1 MALKLIVPLDM
12 SHVAERALPLA
23 RTLAGQ
29 LAAEVVLISVVE
41 VSSDLDD
48 FVSTKEYKEDIVRL
62 ERDLSQYLDGV
73 AATFEN
79 MPVETLIRIGS
90 AVDEIATLAGSFDE
104 AALVICSHGRSG
116 IRRHLIGSV
125 AMRLIHEISC
135 PAFVVT
141 AGSGATPFEGPVR
154 DVLVPLD
161 GSDMSETAI
170 HMVTGLFGKESI
182 ELHIVRVSELGAWRT
197 MPYATLDY
205 YGDDRYF
212 TAAEQAVRTYL
223 TDTLRRLE
231 SSGHSVSVQTRSG
244 PVTEQILTAAEE
256 SASDIIA
263 MATHGRTGIDR
274 LIMGSEAERVVRESQ
289 IPVLLQ
295 RPAIVAARR

>member
-12 SHVAERALPLA
+12 SQVAERALPLA
-23 RTLAGQ
+23 RVLANQ
-29 LAAEVVLISVVE
+29 LGAEVVLISIVE
-41 VSSDLDD
+41 VSSDLDE
-48 FVSTKEYKEDIVRL
+48 FVSTKEFKEDIVRL
-62 ERDLSQYLDGV
+62 ERDLGQYLERISG
-73 AATFEN
+73 TFEN
-79 MPVETLIRIGS
+79 VPVETLIRVGT
-90 AVDEIATLAGSFDE
+90 AVDEIATLAGSFDQ
-104 AALVICSHGRSG
+104 AALVMCSHGRSG

-141 AGSGATPFEGPVR
+141 AGSGETAFNGPVR
-154 DVLVPLD
+154 HVLVPLD
-161 GSDMSETAI
+161 GSAMSETAI
-170 HMVTGLFGKESI
+170 EMVTGMFGKEQV
-182 ELHIVRVSELGAWRT
+182 ELHIVRVSEIGPWRA

-223 TDTLRRLE
+223 ADTRRRLTT
-231 SSGHSVSVQTRSG
+231 SGHSVTVQTRSG
-244 PVTEQILTAAEE
+244 PVAEQIQAAATE

-263 MATHGRTGIDR
+263 MATHGRTGIER

-289 IPVLLQ
+289 VPVLLQ
-295 RPAIVAARR
+295 RPASVRSRS

>member
-1 MALKLIVPLDM
+1 MALRLIVPLDM
-12 SHVAERALPLA
+12 SNVAERALPLA
-23 RTLAGQ
+23 RALAGQ

-48 FVSTKEYKEDIVRL
+48 FVSTKEFKEDIVRL
-62 ERDLSQYLDGV
+62 ERDLSQYLV
-73 AATFEN
+73 RISATFEST
-79 MPVETLIRIGS
+79 PVETLIRIGS
-90 AVDEIATLAGSFDE
+90 AVDEIAMLADSFDE
-104 AALVICSHGRSG
+104 AALVMCSHGRSG

-125 AMRLIHEISC
+125 AMRLIHEIRC

-141 AGSGATPFEGPVR
+141 AGAGETPFDGPVR
-154 DVLVPLD
+154 HVLVPLD
-161 GSDMSETAI
+161 GSEMSETAI
-170 HMVTGLFGKESI
+170 EMVTGMFSKESV
-182 ELHIVRVSELGAWRT
+182 ELHIVRVSEIGAWRT

-223 TDTLRRLE
+223 ADTLGRLKA
-231 SSGHSVSVQTRSG
+231 SGHSVTVQTRSG
-244 PVTEQILTAAEE
+244 PVTEQILAAAGE

-274 LIMGSEAERVVRESQ
+274 LIMGSEAERVVRDSQ

-295 RPAIVAARR
+295 RPANILTQR

>member
-12 SHVAERALPLA
+12 SQVAERALPLA
-23 RTLAGQ
+23 RVLAGQ

-48 FVSTKEYKEDIVRL
+48 FVSTKEFREDIVRL
-62 ERDLSQYLDGV
+62 ERDLGRYLDGISG
-73 AATFEN
+73 TFEN
-79 MPVETLIRIGS
+79 VPVETLIRVGS
-90 AVDEIATLAGSFDE
+90 AVDEIATLASSFE
-104 AALVICSHGRSG
+104 QAALVICSHGRSG
-116 IRRHLIGSV
+116 IKRHLIGSV
-125 AMRLIHEISC
+125 AMRLIHEVSC
-135 PAFVVT
+135 PAFVIT
-141 AGSGATPFEGPVR
+141 AGAGETSSNGPVR
-154 DVLVPLD
+154 HVLVPLD
-161 GSDMSETAI
+161 GSAMSETAI
-170 HMVTGLFGKESI
+170 EMVTGMFGKDQVA
-182 ELHIVRVSELGAWRT
+182 LHVVRVSEIGAWRT

-223 TDTLRRLE
+223 TDTLARLKA
-231 SSGHSVSVQTRSG
+231 SGHTVTVQTRSG
-244 PVTEQILTAAEE
+244 PVTEQILAAASE

-295 RPAIVAARR
+295 RPASVRSPS